1 MRSCPRCG
9 RPAEGECLA
18 CAGGKTLVLG
28 SPPAPPEP
36 SHSGPAPRAV
46 PAPPPQQL
54 EPETV
59 LRAPAPSRKPHPP
72 APPGGPR
79 SRHHRGVALDRRLP
93 VRARMSTTLR
103 QLLAGS
109 GLRLEPPA
117 VEGESRKSRER
128 WPWIVAI
135 ATTALVLGGGI
146 AVLASVSR
154 VRVEAEVTLD
164 PKGAQRLSVRCT
176 RCSDGLQVT
185 VGDHSAQL
193 ASGRATLT
201 LSPELPAG
209 QRALDL
215 TLGGSSQ
222 QLLARV
228 CARIVPDLAP
238 LKRQPPVLGILV
250 EALPDSA
257 VVIDGRSVSL
267 DASGRGSL
275 ELALASALKGS
286 ASARTELVQ
295 SIPFRISG
303 GSCPEQRGAVSL
315 RLGVVRLDVR
325 APGERIVVDGD
336 SFLLAGTTEP
346 GALVTVEGR
355 GLTVDPA
362 GRFLQRMTISAPGRR
377 TITVRAD
384 LSGLAP
390 RLVERQIERVA
401 DAWAHANQSATGAVR
416 SWSELSSPAAERAAA
431 AVSGTVAR
439 TDTRDAVVSVLWLD
453 VDDCTAPPCV
463 ARVVYPGRYDAR
475 PGQRVLAL
483 GALGLPSSD
492 AAGHPV
498 AELVAEQIALRPV
511 EGGAR

>member
-28 SPPAPPEP
+28 SPPAPSEP
-36 SHSGPAPRAV
+36 AHGVPAPRAS
-46 PAPPPQQL
+46 PPPPPPEF
-54 EPETV
+54 EPDTV
-59 LRAPAPSRKPHPP
+59 LRAPAPGPKPHPP
-72 APPGGPR
+72 APR

-103 QLLAGS
+103 QLLANS
-109 GLRLEPPA
+109 GLRLGAPA

-154 VRVEAEVTLD
+154 VRLEAEVTLD
-164 PKGAQRLSVRCT
+164 PQGAQRLSVRCT

-185 VGDHSAQL
+185 VGDHAAQL
-193 ASGRATLT
+193 ASGTATLT

-209 QRALDL
+209 QRTLDL
-215 TLGGSSQ
+215 TLGGTSQ

-228 CARIVPDLAP
+228 CGRIVPDLAP

-257 VVIDGRSVSL
+257 VVVDGRSVSL
-267 DASGRGSL
+267 DASGRGSV
-275 ELALASALKGS
+275 ELALTGALTGS
-286 ASARTELVQ
+286 ASARTELSQ
-295 SIPFRISG
+295 NIPFRISG
-303 GSCPEQRGAVSL
+303 GSCPDQRGTVAL

-325 APGERIVVDGD
+325 APGERIVVDSD

-401 DAWAHANQSATGAVR
+401 DAWAHATQSATGVVR

-453 VDDCTAPPCV
+453 VDECTAPPCV
-463 ARVVYPGRYDAR
+463 ARVVYPGRYDVR
-475 PGQRVLAL
+475 PGQSVLAV

-498 AELVAEQIALRPV
+498 AELVAQQIALRPV
-511 EGGAR
+511 DGGAR